1 MLPFWQIY
9 ACLFLAAFYSQFW
22 DEYCALFLL
31 GFGNW
36 MTHVTGY
43 LNLMSSAKSQYNP
56 IFVDPFVFGGLLYA
70 DSNRLLPRDVL
81 AKAYLSM
88 IAVRFLLYILF
99 MRKMIVQICDYCDIP
114 FLRVKQDYVKIKKSN

>member
-9 ACLFLAAFYSQFW
+9 ICLFLAGCYSQFW
-22 DEYCALFLL
+22 EEYCALFLL

-36 MTHVTGY
+36 LTNVTGY
-43 LNLMSSAKSQYNP
+43 LNLMSSAKSTYNP

-70 DSNRLLPRDVL
+70 DCNRLLPRDVL

-88 IAVRFLLYILF
+88 IAIRFLLYVLF

-114 FLRVKQDYVKIKKSN
+114 FLRVK